1 MLHLE
6 AASLGNRDGLT
17 SEWLIQLL
25 SDTKEIKKYQ
35 DRLFRARQE
44 IISILR
50 SRLKKV
56 IFDTSLK
63 DMFKQAL
70 NANEW

>member
-1 MLHLE
+1 M
-6 AASLGNRDGLT
+6 GNRDGLT